1 MLSSSA
7 DCLKRAN
14 SRAVAEESEARKPL
28 YSRPVMRRGTPF
40 QVRIVLLAL
49 AGGLPALLVALL
61 LLRDAPIADSVH
73 RLVVIVL
80 FGVWIGFAIAVH
92 RATVEPLRSISNLL
106 EALRGGDYAIR
117 GRYARKGDALGDV
130 VLEANRLGATLRA
143 QRFEA
148 LEASALLHK
157 VLAEVDVAV
166 LAFDGEEDRI
176 RLVNRAA
183 GELLRR
189 HPDALMGLTAT
200 EVGVEDLLE
209 GPPVSSESHI
219 FPGRGGRWQVMRET
233 FREGGRQFRLLVITD
248 LSQALREEERRAWRR
263 LIRVIWHELN
273 NSLAPIKSV
282 IETSRDALAAG
293 APDPA
298 EREELAHNLALVAE
312 RAESLRRFLSRY
324 SELARM
330 PDPTIAACDV
340 PALLRQVAAVQPPG
354 RVRVAAAEGLDLKGD
369 ADQLQQALINLVRN
383 AVEAMGDNPEPVDL
397 RALRGRDAVVFEVED
412 NGPGVANPDNLFVP
426 FFTTKPGGSG
436 IGLVLAR
443 QVAEAHG
450 GSLSLQNRRDHK
462 GCIAQLT
469 VPT

>member
-1 MLSSSA
+1 
-7 DCLKRAN
+7 
-14 SRAVAEESEARKPL
+14 VAEESEPRKPL
-28 YSRPVMRRGTPF
+28 YSRPVMRRGAPF

-49 AGGLPALLVALL
+49 AGGLPALFTALIF
-61 LLRDAPIADSVH
+61 LRDAPIADSVH

-80 FGVWIGFAIAVH
+80 FGVWVGFAIAVH

-117 GRYARKGDALGDV
+117 GRYAKKGDALGDV

-148 LEASALLHK
+148 MEASALLHK
-157 VLAEVDVAV
+157 VLAEIDVAV
-166 LAFDGEEDRI
+166 LAFDGDDRI
-176 RLVNRAA
+176 RLANRAA
-183 GELLRR
+183 GELMRR

-200 EVGVEDLLE
+200 ETGLDGMLE
-209 GPPVSSESHI
+209 GPGVSSESHS
-219 FPGRGGRWQVMRET
+219 FPGRNGRWQVMRET
-233 FREGGRQFRLLVITD
+233 FREAGRQFRLLVVTD

-298 EREELAHNLALVAE
+298 ERQELAHNLALVAE

-330 PDPTIAACDV
+330 PEPTIVNCDAL
-340 PALLRQVAAVQPPG
+340 ALLRQVAAVQPPG
-354 RVRVAAAEGLDLKGD
+354 RVQVSAAEGLNLKGD
-369 ADQLQQALINLVRN
+369 PDQLQQALINLVRN
-383 AVEAMGDNPEPVDL
+383 AVEAMGGSQDPVEL
-397 RALRGRDAVVFEVED
+397 RAIRGRDAVVFEVGD
-412 NGPGVANPDNLFVP
+412 SGPGVANPDNLFVP

-450 GSLSLQNRRDHK
+450 GSLSLQNRRDRS

-469 VPT
+469 VPTYVPV

>member
-1 MLSSSA
+1 M
-7 DCLKRAN
+7 
-14 SRAVAEESEARKPL
+14 AEESEPRKPL
-28 YSRPVMRRGTPF
+28 YSRPVMRRGMPF

-61 LLRDAPIADSVH
+61 FLSDAPIADSVF
-73 RLVVIVL
+73 RLIVVVL
-80 FGVWIGFAIAVH
+80 IGVWVGFAIAVH

-117 GRYARKGDALGDV
+117 GRYAKKGDALGDV

-148 LEASALLHK
+148 MEASALLHK

-166 LAFDGEEDRI
+166 LAFDGDEHI
-176 RLVNRAA
+176 RLANRAA

-200 EVGVEDLLE
+200 EAGVENLLE
-209 GPPVSSESHI
+209 GPAVSSESHI
-219 FPGRGGRWQVMRET
+219 FPGRGGRWQIMRET
-233 FREGGRQFRLLVITD
+233 FREGGRQFRLLVVTD

-298 EREELAHNLALVAE
+298 ERAELAHNLALVAE

-330 PDPTIAACDV
+330 PEPTLVSCDV
-340 PALLRQVAAVQPPG
+340 PGLLRQVASVQPPG
-354 RVRVAAAEGLDLKGD
+354 RVQVSAAEGLNLKGD
-369 ADQLQQALINLVRN
+369 PDQLQQALINLVRN
-383 AVEAMGDNPEPVDL
+383 AVEATGDGRDPVEL
-397 RALRGRDAVVFEVED
+397 RALRGRDAVVFEIED
-412 NGPGVANPDNLFVP
+412 SGPGVANPDNLFVP

-450 GSLSLQNRRDHK
+450 GSLSLQNRRDRS

-469 VPT
+469 VPV

>member
-1 MLSSSA
+1 M
-7 DCLKRAN
+7 
-14 SRAVAEESEARKPL
+14 AEDPESRKPL
-28 YSRPVMRRGTPF
+28 YSRPVTRRGTPF

-49 AGGLPALLVALL
+49 AGGAPALIAALIL
-61 LLRDAPIADSVH
+61 MRDAPIADSVH
-73 RLVVIVL
+73 RLIVIVL
-80 FGVWIGFAIAVH
+80 VGIWVGFALAVRH
-92 RATVEPLRSISNLL
+92 ATVEPLRSIANLL

-130 VLEANRLGATLRA
+130 VLEANRLGATLRS

-157 VLAEVDVAV
+157 VLAEIDVAV
-166 LAFDGEEDRI
+166 LAYDGDDRI
-176 RLVNRAA
+176 RLANRAA
-183 GELLRR
+183 GALLRR
-189 HPDALMGLTAT
+189 HPDSLIGLTAGESGT
-200 EVGVEDLLE
+200 ERLLE
-209 GPPVSSESHI
+209 GGPVTSETHD
-219 FPGRGGRWQVMRET
+219 FPGRSGRWQVMRET
-233 FREGGRQFRLLVITD
+233 FREAGRQFRLLVVTD

-293 APDPA
+293 PPDAA
-298 EREELAHNLALVAE
+298 EREELVHNLALVAE
-312 RAESLRRFLSRY
+312 RSESLRRFLSRY

-330 PDPTIAACDV
+330 PEPTIADCDV
-340 PALLRQVAAVQPPG
+340 AALLRQVAAVHPAG
-354 RVRVAAAEGLDLKGD
+354 RVTVCSADGLVLKAD

-383 AVEAMGDNPEPVDL
+383 GVEASAEGAAPVEL
-397 RALRGRDAVVFEVED
+397 RALRDRDGVVFEVED
-412 NGPGVANPDNLFVP
+412 SGPGVANPDNLFVP

-450 GSLSLQNRRDHK
+450 GALSLQNRRDHH
-462 GCIAQLT
+462 GCLARLT
-469 VPT
+469 VPGR

>member
-1 MLSSSA
+1 
-7 DCLKRAN
+7 
-14 SRAVAEESEARKPL
+14 VAEETEPRKPL
-28 YSRPVMRRGTPF
+28 YSRPVTRRGVPF

-49 AGGLPALLVALL
+49 AGGLPALLVALFF
-61 LLRDAPIADSVH
+61 LRDSPIADSVY
-73 RLVVIVL
+73 RLVVVVL
-80 FGVWIGFAIAVH
+80 FCVWIGFAIAVH

-117 GRYARKGDALGDV
+117 GRYAKKGDALGDV
-130 VLEANRLGATLRA
+130 VLEANRLGATLRS

-200 EVGVEDLLE
+200 EAGVEDLLE

-330 PDPTIAACDV
+330 PEPTIVACDV

-354 RVRVAAAEGLDLKGD
+354 RVRVSAAEGLDLKGD

-383 AVEAMGDNPEPVDL
+383 AVEAMGNDPEPVEL
-397 RALRGRDAVVFEVED
+397 RALKGRDAVVFEIED
-412 NGPGVANPDNLFVP
+412 SGPGVANPDNLFVP

-443 QVAEAHG
+443 QVAEAHN
-450 GSLSLQNRRDHK
+450 GSLSLQNRRDRS

-469 VPT
+469 VPA

>member
-1 MLSSSA
+1 
-7 DCLKRAN
+7 
-14 SRAVAEESEARKPL
+14 VTQESETPRRPL
-28 YSRPVMRRGTPF
+28 RSQPVVRRAGLPF
-40 QVRIVLLAL
+40 QARIVLLAL
-49 AGGLPALLVALL
+49 AGGVPALLLALV
-61 LLRDAPIADSVH
+61 LLRDLQVPDSVH
-73 RLVVIVL
+73 RLIVVVL
-80 FGVWIGFAIAVH
+80 LGVWIGFAIAVH
-92 RATVEPLRSISNLL
+92 RATVEPLRSIANLL
-106 EALRGGDYAIR
+106 EALRGGDYAVR
-117 GRYARKGDALGDV
+117 GRHAKKGDALGDV
-130 VLEANRLGATLRA
+130 VLEANRLGATLRS

-157 VLAEVDVAV
+157 VLAEIDVAV
-166 LAFDGEEDRI
+166 LAFDGEDRI
-176 RLVNRAA
+176 RLANRAA
-183 GELLRR
+183 GQLLRR
-189 HPDALMGLTAT
+189 HPDVLIGLTAAET
-200 EVGVEDLLE
+200 GIGELLE
-209 GPPVSSESHI
+209 GPSVSSESHA
-219 FPGRGGRWQVMRET
+219 FPGRSGRWQIMRET
-233 FREGGRQFRLLVITD
+233 FREAGRQFRLLVVTD

-293 APDPA
+293 APDAA

-330 PDPTIAACDV
+330 PEPTIADCNVA
-340 PALLRQVAAVQPPG
+340 ALLRQVAAVQQPG
-354 RVRVAAAEGLDLKGD
+354 RVRVSSADGLNLKGD

-383 AVEAMGDNPEPVDL
+383 AIEASGDAAEPVEL
-397 RALRGRDAVVFEVED
+397 RALRGRDTVVFEVED
-412 NGPGVANPDNLFVP
+412 SGPGVANPDNLFVP

-450 GSLSLQNRRDHK
+450 GALSLRNRQGHT

-469 VPT
+469 IPA